1 MTPFGMLH
9 HGSLPLSW
17 PTLALF
23 LHQLWPEP
31 RRALPAECLDRLL
44 AGVLLEDH
52 PASILASLLRHP
64 FTMPW
69 LLPPGEERFTRRLL
83 SRNK

>member
-23 LHQLWPEP
+23 LQQLWPL
-31 RRALPAECLDRLL
+31 RLQKIRAAHHPCLGMS
-44 AGVLLEDH
+44 A
-52 PASILASLLRHP
+52 
-64 FTMPW
+64 
-69 LLPPGEERFTRRLL
+69 L
-83 SRNK
+83 SA